1 MQVDTGSRP
10 ARDVMGGPLL
20 LGSPVCGPRLHP
32 HEPAPPSSSEKN
44 MPKIHSLCVYCG
56 SSSGNHPDYVVQARA
71 FGAEMAR
78 RGISLVYGGGKVGLM
93 GTVAD
98 AVLAGGGKV
107 IGVIPRQLVEL
118 EVAHAGLTELQVVE
132 TMHQRKTR
140 MFELSD
146 AFVALPG
153 GFGTMDEM
161 FEMLTWA
168 QLGLHRQ
175 PCGFLNVRGYYDG
188 LRGMVDHMVAEGFV
202 KAGQRDSLWFGPSTS
217 ELFEWMSGYDGGHA
231 SRVIDMSSVKG

>member
-1 MQVDTGSRP
+1 MSQPT
-10 ARDVMGGPLL
+10 A
-20 LGSPVCGPRLHP
+20 
-32 HEPAPPSSSEKN
+32 
-44 MPKIHSLCVYCG
+44 LCVYCD
-56 SSSGNHPDYVVQARA
+56 SSSGKYPEYIEQARA
-71 FGAEMAR
+71 FGTEMAR
-78 RGISLVYGGGKVGLM
+78 RGIALVYGGGKVGLM

-107 IGVIPRQLVEL
+107 IGVIPRQLVER
-118 EVAHAGLTELQVVE
+118 EVAHTGLTELVVVE

-168 QLGLHRQ
+168 QLGLHRY
-175 PCGFLNVRGYYDG
+175 PCAFLNVRGYYNQ
-188 LRGMVDHMVAEGFV
+188 LRGMVDHMADEGFITP
-202 KAGQRDSLWFGPSTS
+202 GQHESVWFGDDMTA
-217 ELFEWMSGYDGGHA
+217 LFDWMPTYRGERA
-231 SRVIDMSSVKG
+231 SRLIDKRIVDA

>member
-1 MQVDTGSRP
+1 
-10 ARDVMGGPLL
+10 
-20 LGSPVCGPRLHP
+20 
-32 HEPAPPSSSEKN
+32 
-44 MPKIHSLCVYCG
+44 MPQPTALCVYCG
-56 SSSGNHPDYVVQARA
+56 SSSGKHPQYLEQARA

-78 RGISLVYGGGKVGLM
+78 RGIALVYGGGKVGLM

-98 AVLAGGGKV
+98 AVLAGGGEV
-107 IGVIPRQLVEL
+107 IGVIPRQLVER
-118 EVAHAGLTELQVVE
+118 EVAHKGLTELVVVE

-168 QLGLHRQ
+168 QLGLHRF
-175 PCGFLNVRGYYDG
+175 PCAFLNVRQYYDP
-188 LRGMVDHMVAEGFV
+188 LRGMMDHMAEEGFITP
-202 KAGQRDSLWFGPSTS
+202 GQRESVWFG
-217 ELFEWMSGYDGGHA
+217 EDMQALFDWMPTYEGDRA
-231 SRVIDMSSVKG
+231 ARLVDKRIVDA

>member
-1 MQVDTGSRP
+1 MPQ
-10 ARDVMGGPLL
+10 
-20 LGSPVCGPRLHP
+20 
-32 HEPAPPSSSEKN
+32 PSA
-44 MPKIHSLCVYCG
+44 ICVYCG
-56 SSSGNHPDYVVQARA
+56 SSSGRHPEYAEQARA

-78 RGISLVYGGGKVGLM
+78 RGITLVFGGGKVGLM
-93 GTVAD
+93 GVVAD

-118 EVAHAGLTELQVVE
+118 EVAHPHLSELVVVE

-140 MFELSD
+140 MYELSE

-168 QLGLHRQ
+168 QLGLHRY
-175 PCGFLNVRGYYDG
+175 PCAFLDVRGYYRD
-188 LRGMVDHMVAEGFV
+188 LRSMIEHMVAEEFV
-202 KAGQRDSLWFGPSTS
+202 KPGQRDSVWFGDSMDA
-217 ELFEWMSGYDGGHA
+217 LFDWMASYDGGNA
-231 SRVIDMSSVKG
+231 SKVIGPASIKA

>member
-1 MQVDTGSRP
+1 
-10 ARDVMGGPLL
+10 
-20 LGSPVCGPRLHP
+20 
-32 HEPAPPSSSEKN
+32 
-44 MPKIHSLCVYCG
+44 MPQPTAICVYCG
-56 SSSGNHPDYVVQARA
+56 SSSGRRPEYAGQARA

-78 RGISLVYGGGKVGLM
+78 RGIALVYGGGKVGLM
-93 GTVAD
+93 GVVAD

-118 EVAHAGLTELQVVE
+118 EVAHPGLSELVVVE

-140 MFELSD
+140 MYELSD

-168 QLGLHRQ
+168 QLGLHRY
-175 PCGFLNVRGYYDG
+175 PCAFLDVRGYYRD
-188 LRGMVDHMVAEGFV
+188 LRTMMEHMVDEHFV
-202 KAGQRDSLWFGPSTS
+202 RPEQRDSIWFGDDASV
-217 ELFEWMSGYDGGHA
+217 LFDWMQSYQGSYIPKW
-231 SRVIDMSSVKG
+231 IDTSSVSA

>member
-1 MQVDTGSRP
+1 MAKVT
-10 ARDVMGGPLL
+10 
-20 LGSPVCGPRLHP
+20 
-32 HEPAPPSSSEKN
+32 
-44 MPKIHSLCVYCG
+44 SLCVYCG
-56 SSSGNHPDYVVQARA
+56 SSPGNHPDYTGQARA

-78 RGISLVYGGGKVGLM
+78 RGIALVYGGGKVGLM

-118 EVAHAGLTELQVVE
+118 EVAHPGLSQLVVVE

-140 MFELSD
+140 MYELSD

-168 QLGLHRQ
+168 QLGLHRY
-175 PCGFLNVRGYYDG
+175 PCAFLDVRGYYRSLG
-188 LRGMVDHMVAEGFV
+188 AMMDHMVSEGFV
-202 KAGQRDSLWFGPSTS
+202 QPGQRDSVWFGDSMVA
-217 ELFEWMSGYDGGHA
+217 LFDWMASYDGGNA
-231 SRVIDMSSVKG
+231 SRVIGPASVKA